1 MSTVKKFEKQPVI
14 PDPPNTRTDTKAAF
28 LQKADAF
35 NPGLKAWAD
44 SFNASTV
51 DNLNALVDVLN
62 QQLPYI
68 NTVSDADA
76 AIRAVYTS
84 LAQVNTVSVGMDSV
98 NACATWMDKIKL
110 VAENMAEIV
119 AAKGYAE
126 EAKKWALMA
135 EAVVNVKPAT
145 KETLGLVMVGA
156 GLEIDLKG
164 ALNVAPDQ
172 ISSTIAGDVITVKD
186 VAIGGDLGDLASARG
201 QIGNSKTRGSH
212 NFSSG
217 MLSEKPGMYTAINSG
232 STNVPFTG
240 PFAEMILGTPTHR
253 GSLLITSG
261 RPSFPRAAISAIDMI
276 EGGGFSGYNR
286 LITEQ
291 QVGDG
296 LTVNNGIISVPE
308 YDGATA
314 STAGTSGL
322 VPPAA
327 AGQQECFLTG
337 GGEYKAALDF
347 TPVQQGGGT
356 GQDNT
361 KIYIGSAGVSGLK
374 AQQGTTDLGNIV
386 TTTAGTTRA
395 PSATKVYVENFGEM
409 SWIDTQ
415 YANNP
420 ANVWCLPAD
429 SDYAHLCSPSVLSVG
444 SSQLTISSPNTR
456 IFQTN
461 GILPEGGSWVVIVSR
476 DGNGVVAQLAGGSAV
491 DTSGGV
497 ALAIR
502 VQ

>member
-76 AIRAVYTS
+76 AIRAVYTA
-84 LAQVNTVSVGMDSV
+84 LAQVNTVSAGMDSV

-186 VAIGGDLGDLASARG
+186 VAIGGNLEDLASARG
-201 QIGNSKTRGSH
+201 QIGDARQLADLDFNMLTVPGFYRTTGNPKNGPIGISGASIGSL
-212 NFSSG
+212 FVSG
-217 MLSEKPGMYTAINSG
+217 MQGNG
-232 STNVPFTG
+232 
-240 PFAEMILGTPTHR
+240 
-253 GSLLITSG
+253 
-261 RPSFPRAAISAIDMI
+261 
-276 EGGGFSGYNR
+276 NR
-286 LITEQ
+286 LFQIMVSGNGIYWRTSISGGTTWEIWN
-291 QVGDG
+291 QVLTGNKIGDG
-296 LTVNNGIISVPE
+296 IRNTNGIISVPE
-308 YDGATA
+308 MQGATA

-409 SWIDTQ
+409 SWINTQ
-415 YANNP
+415 YANSP

-444 SSQLTISSPNTR
+444 SSQLTIASPNTR

>member
-76 AIRAVYTS
+76 AIRAVYTA
-84 LAQVNTVSVGMDSV
+84 LAQVNTVSAGMDSV

-201 QIGNSKTRGSH
+201 QIGNSKTQGSH
-212 NFSSG
+212 DFSSG
-217 MLSEKPGMYTAINSG
+217 MLSEKPGMYTATKSG

-261 RPSFPRAAISAIDMI
+261 RSSSPRAAISAIDMN

-291 QVGDG
+291 QVGVGIRVSD
-296 LTVNNGIISVPE
+296 GIISVPE

-314 STAGTSGL
+314 STAGTAGL

-409 SWIDTQ
+409 SWINIQ
-415 YANNP
+415 YANSP

-444 SSQLTISSPNTR
+444 SSQLTITSPNTR

-461 GILPEGGSWVVIVSR
+461 GILPVGGSWVVIVSR
-476 DGNGVVAQLAGGSAV
+476 DGNGVVAQLAGGTAV